1 MSWCKLAVDIHGS
14 KGKAA
19 LAGGN
24 RPREVPSARRVH
36 WQSSSDFTLVDM
48 YFSVIVSLLLV
59 QLSVAQFDFFGN
71 MFAQQQQQQQQ
82 QNSGVS
88 QWETHSASGMIDSF
102 KIQIVNVFLTWI

>member
-1 MSWCKLAVDIHGS
+1 MSCCKLAVDIHGS
-14 KGKAA
+14 CMAAKAPKGTLGA
-19 LAGGN
+19 GN

-36 WQSSSDFTLVDM
+36 WQSSSESDFTLVDM

-82 QNSGVS
+82 NSGVS
-88 QWETHSASGMIDSF
+88 QWETHSASGMTDSF
-102 KIQIVNVFLTWI
+102 KS